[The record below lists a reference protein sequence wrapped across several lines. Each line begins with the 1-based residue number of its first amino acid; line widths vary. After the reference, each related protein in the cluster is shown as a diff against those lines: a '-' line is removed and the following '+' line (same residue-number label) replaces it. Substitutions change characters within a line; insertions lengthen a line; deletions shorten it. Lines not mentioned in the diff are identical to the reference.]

1 MAQLTLGAILVVA
14 LLTGFVTGWL
24 VGKAR
29 RLAMPNVLAAT
40 LVLTAGSLGGPL
52 LTYALLGR
60 GTLSYAVALL
70 VAGCSAGIT
79 FWPMGE
85 TQGQRQWL

>member
-1 MAQLTLGAILVVA
+1 MALLTLGAILVVA
-14 LLTGFVTGWL
+14 LITGFVTGW
-24 VGKAR
+24 VSGKAL
-29 RLAMPNVLAAT
+29 RLAMPNVAVTT

-52 LTYALLGR
+52 MTFALFGP
-60 GTLSYAVALL
+60 GTLSYALALL
-70 VAGCSAGIT
+70 VAGCTVGIT